1 MIKEIKMTNTNQN
14 MNKAETSEN
23 TLKFNAKIKE
33 TWSKLS
39 DDDIK
44 LYNGSRDQF
53 FAKLKEKHSISKED
67 GEKRLQEIEKS
78 CAAACSTE
86 KTGDTKAA

>member
-1 MIKEIKMTNTNQN
+1 MTNTNQN
-14 MNKAETSEN
+14 VNKPEASDKTA
-23 TLKFNAKIKE
+23 KFNAKIKE

-53 FAKLKEKHSISKED
+53 FAKLKEKQDISKPD
-67 GEKRLQEIEKS
+67 GEKILLEIEKS

-86 KTGDTKAA
+86 KVDTIKAA

>member
-1 MIKEIKMTNTNQN
+1 MTNTNQN
-14 MNKAETSEN
+14 MNKPEASDKA
-23 TLKFNAKIKE
+23 LKFNAKIKE

-44 LYNGSRDQF
+44 LYNGSHDQF
-53 FAKLKEKHSISKED
+53 FAKLKEKHNLSKAD
-67 GEKRLQEIEKS
+67 GEKIIQEIEKT

-86 KTGDTKAA
+86 KTGAAKAA